1 MVLFSW
7 SWLFLLW
14 WKLWLFHIVSMVVA
28 CRVIKWFFF
37 LGLCFFEVA
46 LVLFVLV
53 QNSKLE
59 LAIWQLRLVF
69 IVCLDLTCFSSGTFN
84 GMRKTLFAPLNVY
97 IGLDNKLCVGS
108 VFVIERNNLSTVIC
122 MTYCTLFWLCRDF
135 LNMDSGLLVH
145 IFLPVD

>member
-14 WKLWLFHIVSMVVA
+14 WKLWLFHIVSRVVA
-28 CRVIKWFFF
+28 CRVINWFFF

-59 LAIWQLRLVF
+59 LAIRQLRLVF

-84 GMRKTLFAPLNVY
+84 GMRKTFFAPLNVHY
-97 IGLDNKLCVGS
+97 NIGLDNRVVC
-108 VFVIERNNLSTVIC
+108 
-122 MTYCTLFWLCRDF
+122 WLCFSNRKK
-135 LNMDSGLLVH
+135 
-145 IFLPVD
+145 